1 MRVLR
6 SSHFYGPF
14 KTMRWKCCVGVPNR
28 FITDGPWRVAGSHI
42 PRTKFSTASQPE
54 CSASQKERDC
64 VGWEDGQ
71 RSPSASAS
79 ARPSIVHRF
88 EPTQVIKTVRS
99 DQARNCKRS
108 FNIVASAELSNFT
121 VKHTHTHEYIH
132 TWAHPVQLSSL
143 GEVVKMFDCD
153 YMALMRAP
161 LCQRRSPQPGCFD
174 SVR

>member
-1 MRVLR
+1 MLR

-54 CSASQKERDC
+54 CSASQRERLCWGDS
-64 VGWEDGQ
+64 Q

-108 FNIVASAELSNFT
+108 LNIVASAELSNFT
-121 VKHTHTHEYIH
+121 VKHTHTNTYIH
-132 TWAHPVQLSSL
+132 GHSGTSCPAVQL
-143 GEVVKMFDCD
+143 GRGRKNV
-153 YMALMRAP
+153 
-161 LCQRRSPQPGCFD
+161 
-174 SVR
+174 